1 LRSSQRLTLTSPCKY
16 RKKKL
21 EELQR
26 IYKKNYN
33 IELSKEEAVER
44 GREILEFMDLIYE
57 PLTKQDLKD
66 VRERRKETQKMVDD
80 LYDENQSK
88 LWF

>member
-1 LRSSQRLTLTSPCKY
+1 MQIPEEKI
-16 RKKKL
+16 

>member
-1 LRSSQRLTLTSPCKY
+1 MQIPEEKI
-16 RKKKL
+16 

-26 IYKKNYN
+26 IYEKNYD

-57 PLTKQDLKD
+57 PMTKQDLKD
-66 VRERRKETQKMVDD
+66 VQERREETQKIVDD
-80 LYDENQSK
+80 LYDKNQSK

>member
-1 LRSSQRLTLTSPCKY
+1 MQIP
-16 RKKKL
+16 
-21 EELQR
+21 EEKIEDLQR
-26 IYKKNYN
+26 IYEKNYD
-33 IELSKEEAVER
+33 IELSKEETVER

-57 PLTKQDLKD
+57 PLTKQDLKN
-66 VRERRKETQKMVDD
+66 VQERREETQKIVDD

>member
-1 LRSSQRLTLTSPCKY
+1 MQIPEEKI
-16 RKKKL
+16 

-26 IYKKNYN
+26 IYEKNYG

-57 PLTKQDLKD
+57 PLTKQDLKN
-66 VRERRKETQKMVDD
+66 VRERREETQEIVDD
-80 LYDENQSK
+80 LYDDNQSK

>member
-1 LRSSQRLTLTSPCKY
+1 MQIPEEKI
-16 RKKKL
+16 

-26 IYKKNYN
+26 IYEKNYD
-33 IELSKEEAVER
+33 IELSKEEAIER

-66 VRERRKETQKMVDD
+66 VQERREETQKIVDN
-80 LYDENQSK
+80 LYDKNQGK